1 MLPQRERRFPA
12 SPVENSRVAG
22 SASLARIGGR
32 WFGFDSPFSSC
43 PLLRSCCSVGVL
55 RVDSRNPASPSGMA
69 LIVSLSLLDRSSIT
83 PSSRF
88 AYIRAGQL
96 NPQTKF
102 DNGSFLAADPLC
114 QRDLAPPSAL
124 FDARHDSSRRPPG
137 DRRKCQQLVAQ
148 NQLPGSPQRT
158 SHSQSAGQPQPSSRS
173 DHLQTGLE
181 SHAKLPESGCVL
193 QE

>member
-1 MLPQRERRFPA
+1 MPSQRERRLPA

-22 SASLARIGGR
+22 SVFPAGGR
-32 WFGFDSPFSSC
+32 ASWFGIGSPFSSC
-43 PLLRSCCSVGVL
+43 ALLRFCCSVGVL
-55 RVDSRNPASPSGMA
+55 RADSLNPASSSATA
-69 LIVSLSLLDRSSIT
+69 LIDSLSLLDRSSIT

-114 QRDLAPPSAL
+114 RRGLAPPL
-124 FDARHDSSRRPPG
+124 TRFDARHDSFRRPPG
-137 DRRKCQQLVAQ
+137 GRRKCQRLVAQ
-148 NQLPGSPQRT
+148 NQLPDSPQRT
-158 SHSQSAGQPQPSSRS
+158 SHSQSAGPPQPSSRS

-193 QE
+193 QQ

>member
-1 MLPQRERRFPA
+1 MLPQRERRLPA
-12 SPVENSRVAG
+12 SSLENSRVAG
-22 SASLARIGGR
+22 SASLAGGR
-32 WFGFDSPFSSC
+32 AWFGIDSPFSSC
-43 PLLRSCCSVGVL
+43 ALLRFCCSVGVL
-55 RVDSRNPASPSGMA
+55 RVDSRSPASPSGMA

-83 PSSRF
+83 TSSRF

-114 QRDLAPPSAL
+114 QRDLAPPLAL

-137 DRRKCQQLVAQ
+137 DQRKCQQLVAQ

-158 SHSQSAGQPQPSSRS
+158 SRSQSAGPPQPNSHS

>member
-1 MLPQRERRFPA
+1 MLPQRERRLPA
-12 SPVENSRVAG
+12 SSLENSRVAG
-22 SASLARIGGR
+22 SASPASGR
-32 WFGFDSPFSSC
+32 AWFGIDSPFSSC
-43 PLLRSCCSVGVL
+43 ALLRFCCSVGVL
-55 RVDSRNPASPSGMA
+55 RVDSRNPASPSGTA
-69 LIVSLSLLDRSSIT
+69 LIVSLSSLDRLCIT

-102 DNGSFLAADPLC
+102 DNGSFLAGDPLC
-114 QRDLAPPSAL
+114 QRGLAPPAAR
-124 FDARHDSSRRPPG
+124 FDVRHDSCRRPPG

-148 NQLPGSPQRT
+148 NQLPDSPQRT
-158 SHSQSAGQPQPSSRS
+158 SHSQSAGQLQPSSRS